1 MFGCIRNVL
10 FNKCKYSWN
19 DVNIQSKQQLL
30 NIQVEQ
36 HLLNVQ
42 DEQMTVSISSRITG
56 YI

>member
-42 DEQMTVSISSRITG
+42 DEQMTVSISSWITG

>member
-30 NIQVEQ
+30 N
-36 HLLNVQ
+36 VQ
-42 DEQMTVSISSRITG
+42 DEQMTVSISSWITG